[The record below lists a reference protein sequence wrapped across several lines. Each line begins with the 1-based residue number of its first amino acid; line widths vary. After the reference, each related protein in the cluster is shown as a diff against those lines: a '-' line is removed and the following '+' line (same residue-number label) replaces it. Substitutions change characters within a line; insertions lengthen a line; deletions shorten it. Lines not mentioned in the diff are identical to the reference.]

1 MINEIENLLINTILD
16 SLKENGY
23 AINFDEF
30 KVNIEIPKDNK
41 NGDYS
46 TNVAMQLTRIL
57 RKNPQ
62 LIAKEIIEKIDKE
75 KSNIEEIQIAGPGF
89 INIFMKKGTL
99 GTIIN
104 KVIEQ
109 DENYGRSNSAEGK
122 SIDVE
127 FVSANPTGDLHL
139 GHARQAALGDSIC
152 RLLDAAGYKVTR
164 EYYINDAG
172 NQIHNLALSLKA
184 RYYELLG
191 RDDFALPEDG
201 YHGEDVKNIAKT
213 LIEEVG
219 DKYLDKEDEETYWF
233 FRNYGK
239 DKELEKLKKD
249 LNDFRVTFDVWS
261 SEIKV
266 REDGFIEK
274 ALSILKEKGYIYE
287 NEGATWFRSTAFG
300 DDKDR
305 VVIKSDGSYTY
316 LTPDIAYHVNKLER
330 GYDYL
335 VDILGADHHG
345 YIARLKATIQALGYE
360 QDKLSVELVQ
370 MVRLIKDGAE
380 FKMSK
385 RTGNAMTIKE
395 LCQEVGTDSVRYF
408 FVARSASSHLDFDMD
423 LAIKSSSDNPVYYAQ
438 YAHARTCQVL
448 ELSKKHE
455 FKEATT
461 FELLSNPK
469 EIDLIKYIGEFPS
482 VVSDAAKTFSPYKI
496 TNYVQKLAQLFHT
509 FYNECKVIDS
519 TNEELSSQRLALVKA
534 SKIVIRNALNLVG
547 VSAPN
552 KM

>member
-1 MINEIENLLINTILD
+1 MINEIEHLLIETIIN
-16 SLKENGY
+16 SLKANGY
-23 AINFDEF
+23 EINYDEF

-62 LIAKEIIEKIDKE
+62 LIAREIVEKIDKE
-75 KSNIEEIQIAGPGF
+75 KASIEDIQIAGPGF

-109 DENYGRSNSAEGK
+109 DVDYGRSNSAEGK
-122 SIDVE
+122 SINVE

-191 RDDFALPEDG
+191 REVTLPEDG
-201 YHGEDVKNIAKT
+201 YHGQDVIDIAKT
-213 LIEEVG
+213 LIDEVG
-219 DKYLDKEDEETYWF
+219 DKYLDKEDVETYWF

-239 DKELEKLKKD
+239 DKELEKLKRD
-249 LNDFRVTFDVWS
+249 LIDFRVTFDVWS

-274 ALSILKEKGYIYE
+274 ALGILTEKGYIYE
-287 NEGATWFRSTAFG
+287 DEGATWFRSTDFG

-316 LTPDIAYHVNKLER
+316 LTPDIAYHVNKLSR

-335 VDILGADHHG
+335 VDLLGSDHHG

-360 QDKLSVELVQ
+360 ADKLSVELVQ

-423 LAIKSSSDNPVYYAQ
+423 LAIKTSSDNPVYYAQ

-448 ELSKKHE
+448 ELSKKHDFGE
-455 FKEATT
+455 VTNY
-461 FELLSNPK
+461 ELLTNPK

-509 FYNECKVIDS
+509 FYNECKVIDVD
-519 TNEELSSQRLALVKA
+519 NKELSTQRLALVKA

>member
-1 MINEIENLLINTILD
+1 MINEIENLLIETIIN
-16 SLKENGY
+16 SLKENNY
-23 AINFDEF
+23 ELNYDEL

-46 TNVAMQLTRIL
+46 TNIAMQLTRIL

-62 LIAKEIIEKIDKE
+62 LIAHEIVEKIDKE
-75 KSNIEEIQIAGPGF
+75 KASIEDIQIAGPGF
-89 INIFMKKGTL
+89 INVFMKKGTL
-99 GTIIN
+99 GTIIK
-104 KVIEQ
+104 KVINQ
-109 DENYGRSNSAEGK
+109 DADYGKSDTFEGK
-122 SIDVE
+122 SINVE

-152 RLLDAAGYKVTR
+152 RLLAAAGYKVTR

-191 RDDFALPEDG
+191 RQVTLPEDG
-201 YHGEDVKNIAKT
+201 YHGQDVIDIAKQ
-213 LIEEVG
+213 LVEEVG

-239 DKELEKLKKD
+239 DKELEKLKRD
-249 LNDFRVTFDVWS
+249 LIDFRVTFDVWS

-274 ALSILKEKGYIYE
+274 ALGILTEKGYIYE
-287 NEGATWFRSTAFG
+287 NEGATWFRSTDFG

-316 LTPDIAYHVNKLER
+316 LTPDIAYHVNKLSR

-335 VDILGADHHG
+335 VDLLGSDHHG

-360 QDKLSVELVQ
+360 ADKLSVELVQ

-423 LAIKSSSDNPVYYAQ
+423 LAIKTSSDNPVYYAQ

-455 FKEATT
+455 FNDAES
-461 FELLSNPK
+461 FELLTNSK

-482 VVSDAAKTFSPYKI
+482 VVSDAARTFSPYKI

-509 FYNECKVIDS
+509 FYNECKVIDVD
-519 TNEELSSQRLALVKA
+519 NKELSEQRLALVKA
-534 SKIVIRNALNLVG
+534 SKIVIKNALNLVG
-547 VSAPN
+547 VNVPN

>member
-1 MINEIENLLINTILD
+1 MINEIEHLLIETIIN
-16 SLKENGY
+16 SLKENNY
-23 AINFDEF
+23 ELNYDEL

-46 TNVAMQLTRIL
+46 TNIAMQLTRIL

-62 LIAKEIIEKIDKE
+62 LIASEIVNKMDKE
-75 KSNIEEIQIAGPGF
+75 KASIEDIQIAGPGF

-99 GTIIN
+99 GSIIN

-109 DENYGRSNSAEGK
+109 NDKYGQSNSGEGK
-122 SIDVE
+122 SINVE

-152 RLLDAAGYKVTR
+152 RLLEAAGYRVTR

-184 RYYELLG
+184 RYYEQLG
-191 RDDFALPEDG
+191 REVTLPEDG
-201 YHGEDVKNIAKT
+201 YHGQDVIDIAKM
-213 LIEEVG
+213 LVEEVG
-219 DKYLDKEDEETYWF
+219 DKYLDKDDEDTYWF

-239 DKELEKLKKD
+239 DKELEKLKRD

-261 SEIKV
+261 SELKV
-266 REDGFIEK
+266 RKDGFIEK
-274 ALSILKEKGYIYE
+274 ALNILKEKGYIYE
-287 NEGATWFRSTAFG
+287 NEGATWFRSTDFG

-305 VVIKSDGSYTY
+305 VIIKSDGSYTY
-316 LTPDIAYHVNKLER
+316 LTPDIAYHVNKLSR

-335 VDILGADHHG
+335 VDLLGSDHHG

-360 QDKLSVELVQ
+360 AEKLSVELVQ

-448 ELSKKHE
+448 ELSKKHD
-455 FKEATT
+455 FVDCKS

-509 FYNECKVIDS
+509 FYNECKVIDD
-519 TNEELSSQRLALVKA
+519 TNKELSSQRLALVKA
-534 SKIVIRNALNLVG
+534 SKIVIKNALNLVG
-547 VSAPN
+547 VSSPN

>member
-1 MINEIENLLINTILD
+1 MTNEIENLLIETIID

-23 AINFDEF
+23 ELDFDTL

-46 TNVAMQLTRIL
+46 TNIAMQLTRVL

-62 LIAKEIIEKIDKE
+62 LIAREIVEKIDKE
-75 KSNIEEIQIAGPGF
+75 KASIEDIQIAGPGF
-89 INIFMKKGTL
+89 INVFMKKGTL
-99 GTIIN
+99 GAIIK
-104 KVIEQ
+104 KVISEE
-109 DENYGRSNSAEGK
+109 DKYGRSNTFEGK
-122 SIDVE
+122 SINVE

-191 RDDFALPEDG
+191 REVKLPEDG
-201 YHGEDVKNIAKT
+201 YHGQDVKDIAKQ
-213 LIEEVG
+213 LVEEVG
-219 DKYLDKEDEETYWF
+219 DKYLDKEDDETYWF

-239 DKELEKLKKD
+239 DKELEKLKRD
-249 LNDFRVTFDVWS
+249 LIDFRVTFDVWS

-274 ALSILKEKGYIYE
+274 ALGILTEKGYIYE
-287 NEGATWFRSTAFG
+287 HEGATWFRSTDFG

-316 LTPDIAYHVNKLER
+316 LTPDIAYHVNKLSR

-335 VDILGADHHG
+335 VDLLGSDHHG

-360 QDKLSVELVQ
+360 ADKLSVELVQ

-408 FVARSASSHLDFDMD
+408 FVSRSASSHLDFDMD
-423 LAIKSSSDNPVYYAQ
+423 LAIKTSSDNPVYYAQ

-448 ELSKKHE
+448 ELSKKHNFNSAE
-455 FKEATT
+455 S
-461 FELLSNPK
+461 FELLVNPK

-509 FYNECKVIDS
+509 FYNECKVIDVD
-519 TNEELSSQRLALVKA
+519 NKELSEQRLALVKA
-534 SKIVIRNALNLVG
+534 SKIVIKNALNLVG
-547 VSAPN
+547 VNAPN

>member
-1 MINEIENLLINTILD
+1 MINEIENLLIETIIN
-16 SLKENGY
+16 SLKSNGY
-23 AINFDEF
+23 ELNYDEL

-46 TNVAMQLTRIL
+46 TNIAMQLTRVL

-62 LIAKEIIEKIDKE
+62 LIAREIVEKIDRE
-75 KSNIEEIQIAGPGF
+75 ASSIEDIQIAGPGF

-99 GTIIN
+99 GAIIN
-104 KVIEQ
+104 KVVEQ
-109 DENYGRSNSAEGK
+109 DENYGRSNSAGGK
-122 SIDVE
+122 SINVE

-184 RYYELLG
+184 RYYQLLG
-191 RDDFALPEDG
+191 REAELPEDG
-201 YHGEDVKNIAKT
+201 YHGQDVKDIASE
-213 LIEEVG
+213 LVNEVG
-219 DKYLDKEDEETYWF
+219 DKYLDKEDEDTYWF

-239 DKELEKLKKD
+239 DKELEKLKRD
-249 LNDFRVTFDVWS
+249 LIDFRVTFDVWS

-274 ALSILKEKGYIYE
+274 ALGILKEKGYIYE
-287 NEGATWFRSTAFG
+287 HEGATWFRSTDFG

-316 LTPDIAYHVNKLER
+316 LTPDIAYHVNKLSR

-335 VDILGADHHG
+335 VDLLGSDHHG

-360 QDKLSVELVQ
+360 ADKLSVELVQ

-408 FVARSASSHLDFDMD
+408 FVSRSASSHLDFDMD
-423 LAIKSSSDNPVYYAQ
+423 LAIKTSSDNPVYYAQ

-455 FKEATT
+455 FAEAKT
-461 FELLSNPK
+461 FELLTNSK

-509 FYNECKVIDS
+509 FYNECKVIDA
-519 TNEELSSQRLALVKA
+519 TNVELSSQRLALVKA
-534 SKIVIRNALNLVG
+534 SQIVIRNALNLVG
-547 VSAPN
+547 VSAPS

>member
-1 MINEIENLLINTILD
+1 MINEIEHLLIKSIVE
-16 SLKENGY
+16 SLKKNNYELDYDNL
-23 AINFDEF
+23 

-46 TNVAMQLTRIL
+46 TNIAMQLTRIL

-62 LIAKEIIEKIDKE
+62 LIAKEIVEGIDKE
-75 KSNIEEIQIAGPGF
+75 KSSIDDIQIAGPGF
-89 INIFMKKGTL
+89 INIFMKKGSL
-99 GTIIN
+99 GAIIN

-109 DENYGRSNSAEGK
+109 DEKYGYTNSGEGK

-152 RLLDAAGYKVTR
+152 RLLNAAGYKVTR

-191 RDDFALPEDG
+191 REVELPADG
-201 YHGEDVKNIAKT
+201 YHGQDVKDIAQT
-213 LIEEVG
+213 LVDEVG

-239 DKELEKLKKD
+239 DKELEKLKRD
-249 LNDFRVTFDVWS
+249 LIDFRVTFDVWS

-274 ALSILKEKGYIYE
+274 ALAILTEKGYIYE
-287 NEGATWFRSTAFG
+287 SEGATWFRSTDFG

-316 LTPDIAYHVNKLER
+316 LTPDIAYHVNKLSR

-335 VDILGADHHG
+335 VDLLGSDHHG

-360 QDKLSVELVQ
+360 ADKLSVELVQ
-370 MVRLIKDGAE
+370 MVRLIKDGEE

-395 LCQEVGTDSVRYF
+395 LCQEVGVDSVRYF
-408 FVARSASSHLDFDMD
+408 FVARSAQSHLDFDMD

-455 FKEATT
+455 LGIANS
-461 FELLSNPK
+461 FELLINSK

-482 VVSDAAKTFSPYKI
+482 VVSDSAKTFSPYKI

-509 FYNECKVIDS
+509 FYNECKVIDV
-519 TNEELSSQRLALVKA
+519 NNQELSMQRLALVKA
-534 SKIVIRNALNLVG
+534 SKIVIRNALDLVG

>member
-1 MINEIENLLINTILD
+1 MTNEIENLLIETIIN
-16 SLKENGY
+16 SLKANGY
-23 AINFDEF
+23 ELDFDTL

-46 TNVAMQLTRIL
+46 TNIAMQLTRVL

-62 LIAKEIIEKIDKE
+62 LIAHEIVEKIDKE
-75 KSNIEEIQIAGPGF
+75 KASIENVQIAGPGF

-99 GTIIN
+99 GTIIK
-104 KVIEQ
+104 KVINEQ
-109 DENYGRSNSAEGK
+109 DSYGRSNTFKGK
-122 SIDVE
+122 SINVE

-191 RDDFALPEDG
+191 REAKLPEDG
-201 YHGEDVKNIAKT
+201 YHGQDVIDIARQ
-213 LIEEVG
+213 LVEEVG

-239 DKELEKLKKD
+239 DKELEKLKRD
-249 LNDFRVTFDVWS
+249 LIDFRVIFDVWS

-274 ALSILKEKGYIYE
+274 ALNILTEKGYIYE
-287 NEGATWFRSTAFG
+287 NEGATWFRSTDFG

-316 LTPDIAYHVNKLER
+316 LTPDIAYHVNKLSR

-335 VDILGADHHG
+335 VDLLGSDHHG

-360 QDKLSVELVQ
+360 ADKLSVELVQ

-408 FVARSASSHLDFDMD
+408 FVSRSASSHLDFDMD
-423 LAIKSSSDNPVYYAQ
+423 LAIKTSSDNPVYYAQ
-438 YAHARTCQVL
+438 YAHARTYQVL
-448 ELSKKHE
+448 ELSKKHDFNDSE
-455 FKEATT
+455 S
-461 FELLSNPK
+461 FELLTNKK

-509 FYNECKVIDS
+509 FYNECKVIDVD
-519 TNEELSSQRLALVKA
+519 NKELSEQRLALVKA
-534 SKIVIRNALNLVG
+534 SKIVIKNALNLVG
-547 VSAPN
+547 VNAPN

>member
-1 MINEIENLLINTILD
+1 MINEIESLLINTILD
-16 SLKENGY
+16 SLKANGY
-23 AINFDEF
+23 EINYDEF

-62 LIAKEIIEKIDKE
+62 LIAKEIVEKIDRE
-75 KSNIEEIQIAGPGF
+75 ASNIEDIQIAGPGF

-99 GTIIN
+99 GAIIN

-109 DENYGRSNSAEGK
+109 DENYGRSKGEGK

-152 RLLDAAGYKVTR
+152 RLLDAAGYNVTR

-191 RDDFALPEDG
+191 RDVTLPEDG
-201 YHGEDVKNIAKT
+201 YHGQDVKDIAQT
-213 LIEEVG
+213 LVDEVG

-249 LNDFRVTFDVWS
+249 LIDFRVTFDVWS

-266 REDGFIEK
+266 REAGFIEK
-274 ALSILKEKGYIYE
+274 ALSILNEKEYIYE
-287 NEGATWFRSTAFG
+287 HEGATWFRSTDFG

-395 LCQEVGTDSVRYF
+395 LCQEVGVDAVRYF
-408 FVARSASSHLDFDMD
+408 LQRRS
-423 LAIKSSSDNPVYYAQ
+423 I
-438 YAHARTCQVL
+438 
-448 ELSKKHE
+448 
-455 FKEATT
+455 
-461 FELLSNPK
+461 
-469 EIDLIKYIGEFPS
+469 
-482 VVSDAAKTFSPYKI
+482 
-496 TNYVQKLAQLFHT
+496 
-509 FYNECKVIDS
+509 
-519 TNEELSSQRLALVKA
+519 
-534 SKIVIRNALNLVG
+534 
-547 VSAPN
+547 
-552 KM
+552 

>member
-1 MINEIENLLINTILD
+1 MINEIENLLIETIIN
-16 SLKENGY
+16 SLKENNY
-23 AINFDEF
+23 ELNYDEL

-46 TNVAMQLTRIL
+46 TNIAMQLTRIL

-62 LIAKEIIEKIDKE
+62 LIAHEIVEKIDKE
-75 KSNIEEIQIAGPGF
+75 KASIEDIQIAGPGF
-89 INIFMKKGTL
+89 INVFMKKGTL
-99 GTIIN
+99 GTIIK
-104 KVIEQ
+104 KVINQ
-109 DENYGRSNSAEGK
+109 DADYGKSDTFEGK
-122 SIDVE
+122 SINVE

-152 RLLDAAGYKVTR
+152 RLLAAAGYKVTR

-191 RDDFALPEDG
+191 RQVTLPEDG
-201 YHGEDVKNIAKT
+201 YHGQDVIDIAKQ
-213 LIEEVG
+213 LVEEVG

-239 DKELEKLKKD
+239 DKELEKLKRD
-249 LNDFRVTFDVWS
+249 LIDFRVTFDVWS

-274 ALSILKEKGYIYE
+274 ALGILIEKGYIYE
-287 NEGATWFRSTAFG
+287 NEGATWFRSTDFG

-316 LTPDIAYHVNKLER
+316 LTPDIAYHVNKLSR

-335 VDILGADHHG
+335 VDLLGSDHHG

-360 QDKLSVELVQ
+360 ADKLSVELVQ

-423 LAIKSSSDNPVYYAQ
+423 LAIKTSSDNPVYYAQ

-455 FKEATT
+455 FNDAES
-461 FELLSNPK
+461 FELLTNSK

-482 VVSDAAKTFSPYKI
+482 VVSDAARTFSPYKI

-509 FYNECKVIDS
+509 FYNECKVIDVD
-519 TNEELSSQRLALVKA
+519 NKELSEQRLALVKA
-534 SKIVIRNALNLVG
+534 SKIVIKNALNLVG

>member
-1 MINEIENLLINTILD
+1 MINEIENLLIETIIN
-16 SLKENGY
+16 SLKSNGY
-23 AINFDEF
+23 ELNYDEL

-46 TNVAMQLTRIL
+46 TNIAMQLTRVL

-62 LIAKEIIEKIDKE
+62 LIAREIVEKIDRDA
-75 KSNIEEIQIAGPGF
+75 SSIEDIQIAGPGF
-89 INIFMKKGTL
+89 VNIFMKKGTL
-99 GTIIN
+99 GAIIN
-104 KVIEQ
+104 KVVEQ
-109 DENYGRSNSAEGK
+109 DENYGRSNSAGGK
-122 SIDVE
+122 SINVE

-184 RYYELLG
+184 RYYQLLG
-191 RDDFALPEDG
+191 REAELPEDG
-201 YHGEDVKNIAKT
+201 YHGQDVKDIASE
-213 LIEEVG
+213 LVNEVG
-219 DKYLDKEDEETYWF
+219 DKYLDKEDEDTYWF

-239 DKELEKLKKD
+239 DKELEKLKRD
-249 LNDFRVTFDVWS
+249 LIDFRVTFDVWS

-274 ALSILKEKGYIYE
+274 ALGILKEKGYIYE
-287 NEGATWFRSTAFG
+287 HEGATWFRSTDFG

-316 LTPDIAYHVNKLER
+316 LTPDIAYHVNKLSR

-335 VDILGADHHG
+335 VDLLGSDHHG

-360 QDKLSVELVQ
+360 ADKLSVELVQ

-408 FVARSASSHLDFDMD
+408 FVSRSASSHLDFDMD
-423 LAIKSSSDNPVYYAQ
+423 LAIKTSSDNPVYYAQ

-455 FKEATT
+455 FVEAKT
-461 FELLSNPK
+461 FELLTNSK

-509 FYNECKVIDS
+509 FYNECKVIDA
-519 TNEELSSQRLALVKA
+519 TNVELSSQRLALVKA
-534 SKIVIRNALNLVG
+534 SQIVIRNALNLVG
-547 VSAPN
+547 VSAPS

>member
-1 MINEIENLLINTILD
+1 MINEIENLLIETIIN
-16 SLKENGY
+16 SLKSNGY
-23 AINFDEF
+23 ELNYDEL

-46 TNVAMQLTRIL
+46 TNIAMQLTRVL

-62 LIAKEIIEKIDKE
+62 LIAREIVEKIDRDA
-75 KSNIEEIQIAGPGF
+75 SSIEDIQIAGPGF

-99 GTIIN
+99 GAIIN
-104 KVIEQ
+104 KVVEQ
-109 DENYGRSNSAEGK
+109 DENYGRSNSAGGK
-122 SIDVE
+122 SINVE

-184 RYYELLG
+184 RYYQLLG
-191 RDDFALPEDG
+191 REAELPEDG
-201 YHGEDVKNIAKT
+201 YHGQDVKDIASE
-213 LIEEVG
+213 LVNEVG
-219 DKYLDKEDEETYWF
+219 DKYLDKEDEDTYWF

-239 DKELEKLKKD
+239 DKELEKLKRD
-249 LNDFRVTFDVWS
+249 LIDFRVTFDVWS

-274 ALSILKEKGYIYE
+274 ALGILKEKGYIYE
-287 NEGATWFRSTAFG
+287 HEGATWFRSTDFG

-316 LTPDIAYHVNKLER
+316 LTPDIAYHVNKLSR

-335 VDILGADHHG
+335 VDLLGSDHHG

-360 QDKLSVELVQ
+360 ADKLSVELVQ

-408 FVARSASSHLDFDMD
+408 FVSRSASSHLDFDMD
-423 LAIKSSSDNPVYYAQ
+423 LAIKTSSDNPVYYAQ

-455 FKEATT
+455 FAEAKT
-461 FELLSNPK
+461 FELLTNSK

-509 FYNECKVIDS
+509 FYNECKVIDA
-519 TNEELSSQRLALVKA
+519 TNVELSSQRLALVKA
-534 SKIVIRNALNLVG
+534 SQIVIRNALNLVG
-547 VSAPN
+547 VSAPS

>member
-1 MINEIENLLINTILD
+1 MINEIEHLLIETIIS
-16 SLKENGY
+16 SLKENNY
-23 AINFDEF
+23 EINYDEL

-46 TNVAMQLTRIL
+46 TNIAMQLTRIL

-62 LIAKEIIEKIDKE
+62 LIAREIVDKINKDKAF
-75 KSNIEEIQIAGPGF
+75 IDEIQIAGPGF

-109 DENYGRSNSAEGK
+109 DLEYGRSNSGEGK
-122 SIDVE
+122 SINVE

-191 RDDFALPEDG
+191 RDVKLPEDG
-201 YHGEDVKNIAKT
+201 YHGQDVIDIAKT

-219 DKYLDKEDEETYWF
+219 DKYLDKEDDDTYWF

-239 DKELEKLKKD
+239 DKELEKLKRD
-249 LNDFRVTFDVWS
+249 LIDFRVTFDVWS

-266 REDGFIEK
+266 REAGFIEK
-274 ALSILKEKGYIYE
+274 ALGILTEKGYIYE
-287 NEGATWFRSTAFG
+287 DEGATWFRSTDFG

-316 LTPDIAYHVNKLER
+316 LTPDIAYHVNKLSR

-335 VDILGADHHG
+335 VDLLGSDHHG

-360 QDKLSVELVQ
+360 ADKLSVELVQ

-448 ELSKKHE
+448 ELSKKYNFDE
-455 FKEATT
+455 VNN

-509 FYNECKVIDS
+509 FYNECKVIDV
-519 TNEELSSQRLALVKA
+519 EKKELSEQRLALVKA

>member
-1 MINEIENLLINTILD
+1 MINEIENLLIETIIN
-16 SLKENGY
+16 SLKENNY
-23 AINFDEF
+23 ELNYDEL

-46 TNVAMQLTRIL
+46 TNIAMQLTRIL

-62 LIAKEIIEKIDKE
+62 LIAHEIVEKIDKE
-75 KSNIEEIQIAGPGF
+75 KASIEDIQIAGPGF
-89 INIFMKKGTL
+89 INVFMKKGTL
-99 GTIIN
+99 GTIIK
-104 KVIEQ
+104 KVINQ
-109 DENYGRSNSAEGK
+109 DADYGKSDTFEGK
-122 SIDVE
+122 SINVE

-191 RDDFALPEDG
+191 RQVTLPEDG
-201 YHGEDVKNIAKT
+201 YHGQDVIDIAKQ
-213 LIEEVG
+213 LVEEVG

-239 DKELEKLKKD
+239 DKELEKLKRD
-249 LNDFRVTFDVWS
+249 LIDFRVTFDVWS

-274 ALSILKEKGYIYE
+274 ALGILTEKGYIYE
-287 NEGATWFRSTAFG
+287 NEGATWFRSTDFG

-316 LTPDIAYHVNKLER
+316 LTPDIAYHVNKLSR

-335 VDILGADHHG
+335 VDLLGSDHHG

-360 QDKLSVELVQ
+360 ADKLSVELVQ

-423 LAIKSSSDNPVYYAQ
+423 LAIKTSSDNPVYYAQ

-455 FKEATT
+455 FGDAES
-461 FELLSNPK
+461 FELLTNSK

-482 VVSDAAKTFSPYKI
+482 VVSDAARTFSPYKI

-509 FYNECKVIDS
+509 FYNECKVIDVD
-519 TNEELSSQRLALVKA
+519 NKELSEQRLALVKA
-534 SKIVIRNALNLVG
+534 SKIVIKNALNLVG
-547 VSAPN
+547 VNAPN

>member
-1 MINEIENLLINTILD
+1 MINEIENLLIETIIN
-16 SLKENGY
+16 SLKENNY
-23 AINFDEF
+23 ELNYDEL

-46 TNVAMQLTRIL
+46 TNIAMQLTRIL

-62 LIAKEIIEKIDKE
+62 LIAHEIVEKIDKE
-75 KSNIEEIQIAGPGF
+75 KASIEDIQIAGPGF
-89 INIFMKKGTL
+89 INVFMKKGTL
-99 GTIIN
+99 GTIIK
-104 KVIEQ
+104 KVINQ
-109 DENYGRSNSAEGK
+109 DADYGKSDTFKGK
-122 SIDVE
+122 SINVE

-152 RLLDAAGYKVTR
+152 RLLAAAGYKVTR

-191 RDDFALPEDG
+191 RQVTLPEDG
-201 YHGEDVKNIAKT
+201 YHGQDVIDIAKQ
-213 LIEEVG
+213 LVEEVG

-239 DKELEKLKKD
+239 DKELEKLKRD
-249 LNDFRVTFDVWS
+249 LIDFRVTFDVWS

-274 ALSILKEKGYIYE
+274 ALGILTEKGYIYE
-287 NEGATWFRSTAFG
+287 NEGATWFRSTDFG

-316 LTPDIAYHVNKLER
+316 LTPDIAYHVNKLSR

-335 VDILGADHHG
+335 VDLLGSDHHG

-360 QDKLSVELVQ
+360 ADKLSVELVQ

-423 LAIKSSSDNPVYYAQ
+423 LAIKTSSDNPVYYAQ

-455 FKEATT
+455 FNDAES
-461 FELLSNPK
+461 FELLTNSK

-482 VVSDAAKTFSPYKI
+482 VVSDAARTFSPYKI

-509 FYNECKVIDS
+509 FYNECKVIDVD
-519 TNEELSSQRLALVKA
+519 NKELSEQRLALVKA
-534 SKIVIRNALNLVG
+534 SKIVIKNALNLVG
-547 VSAPN
+547 VNAPN

>member
-1 MINEIENLLINTILD
+1 MINEIENLLIETIIN
-16 SLKENGY
+16 SLKENNY
-23 AINFDEF
+23 ELNYDEL

-46 TNVAMQLTRIL
+46 TNIAMQLTRIL

-62 LIAKEIIEKIDKE
+62 LIAHEIVEKIDKE
-75 KSNIEEIQIAGPGF
+75 KASIEDIQIAGPGF
-89 INIFMKKGTL
+89 INVFMKKGTL
-99 GTIIN
+99 GTIIK
-104 KVIEQ
+104 KVINQ
-109 DENYGRSNSAEGK
+109 DADYGKSDTFEGK
-122 SIDVE
+122 SINVE

-152 RLLDAAGYKVTR
+152 RLLAAAGYKVTR

-191 RDDFALPEDG
+191 RQVTLPEDG
-201 YHGEDVKNIAKT
+201 YHGQDVIDIAKQ
-213 LIEEVG
+213 LVEEVG

-239 DKELEKLKKD
+239 DKELEKLKRD
-249 LNDFRVTFDVWS
+249 LIDFRVTFDVWS

-274 ALSILKEKGYIYE
+274 ALGILTEKGYIYE
-287 NEGATWFRSTAFG
+287 NEGATWFRSTDFG

-316 LTPDIAYHVNKLER
+316 LTPDIAYHVNKLSR

-335 VDILGADHHG
+335 VDLLGSDHHG

-360 QDKLSVELVQ
+360 ADKLSVELVQ

-423 LAIKSSSDNPVYYAQ
+423 LAIKTSSDNPVYYAQ

-455 FKEATT
+455 FNDAES
-461 FELLSNPK
+461 FELLTNSK

-482 VVSDAAKTFSPYKI
+482 VVSDAARTFSPYKI

-509 FYNECKVIDS
+509 FYNECKVIDVD
-519 TNEELSSQRLALVKA
+519 NKELSEQRLALVKA
-534 SKIVIRNALNLVG
+534 SKIVIKNALNLVG
-547 VSAPN
+547 VNAPN

>member
-1 MINEIENLLINTILD
+1 MINEIENLLIETIIN
-16 SLKENGY
+16 SLKENNY
-23 AINFDEF
+23 ELNYDEL

-46 TNVAMQLTRIL
+46 TNIAMQLTRIL

-62 LIAKEIIEKIDKE
+62 LIAHEIVEKIDKE
-75 KSNIEEIQIAGPGF
+75 KASIEDIQIAGPGF
-89 INIFMKKGTL
+89 INVFMKKGTL
-99 GTIIN
+99 GTIIK
-104 KVIEQ
+104 KVINQ
-109 DENYGRSNSAEGK
+109 DADYGKSDTFEGK
-122 SIDVE
+122 SINVE

-152 RLLDAAGYKVTR
+152 RLLAAAGYKVTR

-191 RDDFALPEDG
+191 RQVTLPEDG
-201 YHGEDVKNIAKT
+201 YHGQDVIDIAKK
-213 LIEEVG
+213 LVEEVG

-239 DKELEKLKKD
+239 DKELEKLKRD
-249 LNDFRVTFDVWS
+249 LIDFRVTFDVWS

-274 ALSILKEKGYIYE
+274 ALGILTEKGYIYE
-287 NEGATWFRSTAFG
+287 NEGATWFRSTDFG

-316 LTPDIAYHVNKLER
+316 LTPDIAYHVNKLSR

-335 VDILGADHHG
+335 VDLLGSDHHG

-360 QDKLSVELVQ
+360 ADKLSVELVQ

-423 LAIKSSSDNPVYYAQ
+423 LAIKTSSDNPVYYAQ

-455 FKEATT
+455 FNDAES
-461 FELLSNPK
+461 FELLTNSK

-482 VVSDAAKTFSPYKI
+482 VVSDAARTFSPYKI

-509 FYNECKVIDS
+509 FYNECKVIDVD
-519 TNEELSSQRLALVKA
+519 NKELSEQRLALVKA
-534 SKIVIRNALNLVG
+534 SKIVIKNALNLVG
-547 VSAPN
+547 VNAPN

>member
-1 MINEIENLLINTILD
+1 MINEIENLLIETIIN
-16 SLKENGY
+16 SLKENNY
-23 AINFDEF
+23 ELNYDEL

-46 TNVAMQLTRIL
+46 TNIAMQLTRIL

-62 LIAKEIIEKIDKE
+62 LIAHEIVEKIDKE
-75 KSNIEEIQIAGPGF
+75 KASIEDIQIAGPGF
-89 INIFMKKGTL
+89 INVFMKKGTL
-99 GTIIN
+99 GTIIK
-104 KVIEQ
+104 KVINQ
-109 DENYGRSNSAEGK
+109 DADYGKSDTFEGK
-122 SIDVE
+122 SINVE

-152 RLLDAAGYKVTR
+152 RLLAAAGYKVTR

-191 RDDFALPEDG
+191 RQVTLPEDG
-201 YHGEDVKNIAKT
+201 YHGQDVIDIAKQ
-213 LIEEVG
+213 LVEEVG

-239 DKELEKLKKD
+239 DKELEKLKRD
-249 LNDFRVTFDVWS
+249 LIDFRVTFDVWS

-274 ALSILKEKGYIYE
+274 ALGILTEKGYIYE
-287 NEGATWFRSTAFG
+287 NEGATWFRSTDFG

-316 LTPDIAYHVNKLER
+316 LTPDIAYHVNKLSR

-335 VDILGADHHG
+335 VDLLGSDHHG

-360 QDKLSVELVQ
+360 ADKLSVELVQ

-423 LAIKSSSDNPVYYAQ
+423 LAIKTSSDNPVYYAQ

-455 FKEATT
+455 FNDAES
-461 FELLSNPK
+461 FELLTNSK

-482 VVSDAAKTFSPYKI
+482 VVSDAARTFSPYKI

-509 FYNECKVIDS
+509 FYNECKVIDVD
-519 TNEELSSQRLALVKA
+519 NKELSEQRLALVKA
-534 SKIVIRNALNLVG
+534 SKIVIKNALNLVG

>member
-1 MINEIENLLINTILD
+1 MINEIENLLIETIIN
-16 SLKENGY
+16 SLKANNYELNY
-23 AINFDEF
+23 DEL

-46 TNVAMQLTRIL
+46 TNIAMQLTRVL

-62 LIAKEIIEKIDKE
+62 LIAREIVEKIDKE
-75 KSNIEEIQIAGPGF
+75 TSSIEDIQIAGPGF

-99 GTIIN
+99 GAIIN

-109 DENYGRSNSAEGK
+109 DEKYGRSNSASGK
-122 SIDVE
+122 SINVE

-191 RDDFALPEDG
+191 REVTLPEDG
-201 YHGEDVKNIAKT
+201 YHGQDVIDIAKE
-213 LIEEVG
+213 LVSEVG
-219 DKYLDKEDEETYWF
+219 DKYLDKDDEETYWF

-239 DKELEKLKKD
+239 DKELEKLKRD
-249 LNDFRVTFDVWS
+249 LIDFRVTFDVWS

-266 REDGFIEK
+266 REAGFIEK
-274 ALSILKEKGYIYE
+274 ALGILKEKGYIYE
-287 NEGATWFRSTAFG
+287 NEGATWFRSTDFG

-316 LTPDIAYHVNKLER
+316 LTPDIAYHVNKLSR

-335 VDILGADHHG
+335 VDLLGSDHHG

-360 QDKLSVELVQ
+360 ADKLSVELVQ

-455 FKEATT
+455 FNEATS
-461 FELLSNPK
+461 FELLTNPK

-482 VVSDAAKTFSPYKI
+482 IVSDAAKTFSPYKI

-509 FYNECKVIDS
+509 FYNECKVID
-519 TNEELSSQRLALVKA
+519 NANIELSSQRLALVKA

>member
-1 MINEIENLLINTILD
+1 M
-16 SLKENGY
+16 
-23 AINFDEF
+23 
-30 KVNIEIPKDNK
+30 NIELTLKTKIKESLAKLGKEVNENDIIVTLTKDK
-41 NGDYS
+41 AHGDYS
-46 TNVAMQLTRIL
+46 SNAAMKFASSL
-57 RKNPQ
+57 
-62 LIAKEIIEKIDKE
+62 AKKPIDLAKQIIENIDTEGIDK
-75 KSNIEEIQIAGPGF
+75 IEIAGPGF
-89 INIFMKKGTL
+89 INFFMSSSSITDVVKK
-99 GTIIN
+99 IIN
-104 KVIEQ
+104 EG
-109 DENYGRSNSAEGK
+109 DNYGSLADKGLKINLEY
-122 SIDVE
+122 
-127 FVSANPTGDLHL
+127 VSANPTGDLHL
-139 GHARQAALGDSIC
+139 GHARGAAIGDSLA
-152 RLLDAAGYKVTR
+152 RLLTKAGYKVTR

-191 RDDFALPEDG
+191 REVTLPEDG
-201 YHGEDVKNIAKT
+201 YHGQDVIDIAKT

-239 DKELEKLKKD
+239 DKELEKLKRD
-249 LNDFRVTFDVWS
+249 LIDFRVTFDVWS

-274 ALSILKEKGYIYE
+274 ALGILTEKGYIYE
-287 NEGATWFRSTAFG
+287 QEGATWFRSTDFG

-316 LTPDIAYHVNKLER
+316 LTPDIAYHVNKLSR

-360 QDKLSVELVQ
+360 SDKLSVELVQ

-395 LCQEVGTDSVRYF
+395 LCQEVGTDAVRYF
-408 FVARSASSHLDFDMD
+408 FVARSATSHLDFDMD

-455 FKEATT
+455 FSEANT
-461 FELLSNPK
+461 FELLTNPK
-469 EIDLIKYIGEFPS
+469 EIDLIKFIGEFPS

-509 FYNECKVIDS
+509 FYNECKVIDA
-519 TNEELSSQRLALVKA
+519 NNCDLSQQRLALVKA

>member
-16 SLKENGY
+16 SLKANGY
-23 AINFDEF
+23 AINYDEF

-201 YHGEDVKNIAKT
+201 YHGEDVKNIAK
-213 LIEEVG
+213 
-219 DKYLDKEDEETYWF
+219 
-233 FRNYGK
+233 
-239 DKELEKLKKD
+239 
-249 LNDFRVTFDVWS
+249 
-261 SEIKV
+261 
-266 REDGFIEK
+266 
-274 ALSILKEKGYIYE
+274 
-287 NEGATWFRSTAFG
+287 
-300 DDKDR
+300 
-305 VVIKSDGSYTY
+305 
-316 LTPDIAYHVNKLER
+316 
-330 GYDYL
+330 
-335 VDILGADHHG
+335 
-345 YIARLKATIQALGYE
+345 
-360 QDKLSVELVQ
+360 
-370 MVRLIKDGAE
+370 
-380 FKMSK
+380 
-385 RTGNAMTIKE
+385 
-395 LCQEVGTDSVRYF
+395 
-408 FVARSASSHLDFDMD
+408 
-423 LAIKSSSDNPVYYAQ
+423 
-438 YAHARTCQVL
+438 
-448 ELSKKHE
+448 
-455 FKEATT
+455 
-461 FELLSNPK
+461 NPK
-469 EIDLIKYIGEFPS
+469 DSKFTEYSQYLARIEQFCVGVGSKIYD
-482 VVSDAAKTFSPYKI
+482 YKI
-496 TNYVQKLAQLFHT
+496 TSKIAKNYLRNIFEKSWPVIEKKRIIYPNEPQCVEFQKLVS
-509 FYNECKVIDS
+509 K
-519 TNEELSSQRLALVKA
+519 TNFKNDLDR
-534 SKIVIRNALNLVG
+534 
-547 VSAPN
+547 
-552 KM
+552 

>member
-1 MINEIENLLINTILD
+1 MVNEIENLLIETIIN
-16 SLKENGY
+16 SLKSNGY
-23 AINFDEF
+23 ELNYDEL

-46 TNVAMQLTRIL
+46 TNIAMQLTRVL

-62 LIAKEIIEKIDKE
+62 LIAREIVEKIDRDA
-75 KSNIEEIQIAGPGF
+75 SSIEDIQIAGPGF

-99 GTIIN
+99 GAIIN
-104 KVIEQ
+104 KVVEQ
-109 DENYGRSNSAEGK
+109 DENYGRSNSAGGK
-122 SIDVE
+122 SINVE

-184 RYYELLG
+184 RYYQLLG
-191 RDDFALPEDG
+191 REAELPEDG
-201 YHGEDVKNIAKT
+201 YHGQDVKDIASE
-213 LIEEVG
+213 LVSEVG
-219 DKYLDKEDEETYWF
+219 DKYLDKEDEDTYWF

-239 DKELEKLKKD
+239 DKELEKLRKD
-249 LNDFRVTFDVWS
+249 LIDFRVTFDVWS

-266 REDGFIEK
+266 REAGFIEK

-287 NEGATWFRSTAFG
+287 HEGATWFRSTDFG

-316 LTPDIAYHVNKLER
+316 LTPDIAYHVNKLSR

-335 VDILGADHHG
+335 VDLLGSDHHG

-360 QDKLSVELVQ
+360 ADKLSVELVQ

-408 FVARSASSHLDFDMD
+408 FVSRSASSHLDFDMD
-423 LAIKSSSDNPVYYAQ
+423 LAIKTSSDNPVYYAQ

-455 FKEATT
+455 FVEAKT
-461 FELLSNPK
+461 FELLTNSK

-509 FYNECKVIDS
+509 FYNECKVIDA
-519 TNEELSSQRLALVKA
+519 TNVELSSQRLALVKA
-534 SKIVIRNALNLVG
+534 SQIVIRNALNLVG
-547 VSAPN
+547 VSAPS